1 MQVSARPALLSFQLE
16 LPAEPPAAADP
27 VLPRLLGRARS
38 GAVLYGSAADWLL
51 ARLTG
56 QTSPNW
62 LVLCQHAGAPLP
74 PGTRTALRLEG
85 VVLAASMNSISM
97 QRAPASVEAADL
109 AALQGLLADAFADYG
124 GRLVGWNGLLLA
136 CFEQQWQL
144 RTASLAEC
152 AGRELRECLP
162 QGENA
167 DTMRRLMTE
176 CQMVLHAA
184 ADPLR
189 SPQGGS
195 VRAVNGIWLSGDCA
209 STPSPSPSPSTSPSP
224 SPSPSPVASLSA
236 EAPHLRSTLPWLQAL
251 ADSSTRRSAL
261 ADTARQAR
269 QAMLGDWA
277 NAASWPGDAGLL
289 IDCIRPGQ
297 AVIWHGPLAAP
308 ELPALL
314 AAADR
319 ALLRGQIT
327 GLEIGLWRDSIG
339 RGRQFQ
345 VGPWQRRQFWR
356 APQRPWLDDSE

>member
-62 LVLCQHAGAPLP
+62 LVLCQHADAPLP

-136 CFEQQWQL
+136 CFEQEWQL

-209 STPSPSPSPSTSPSP
+209 SEPST

-236 EAPHLRSTLPWLQAL
+236 EAPYLRSTLPWLQAL
-251 ADSSTRRSAL
+251 ADSSMRGSAL
-261 ADTARQAR
+261 ADTARQA
-269 QAMLGDWA
+269 MPGDGA
-277 NAASWPGDAGLL
+277 KAASWPGDAGLL
-289 IDCIRPGQ
+289 IDCIRSGQ